1 MAAITQTAQQ
11 IIDTSIIR
19 AMDEDKT
26 RCKDLPALVF
36 LNKAY
41 DYIHKQLIKN
51 NSELNTVTVSV
62 PLGGAVQE
70 YPLTDYLENFWCMAE
85 EGVYIDTEPLTPLT
99 IRDKVR
105 AGGGLTDDPP
115 TSYYVTPDALGL
127 VPVPSSQS
135 VTDHPTIYCRY
146 YPQNAPLTLKSEMPW
161 SGIFNEPMST
171 FMTNIALLKGKGRT
185 NEITALYNTLEE
197 EAMSIAAKRV
207 PV

>member
-1 MAAITQTAQQ
+1 MI
-11 IIDTSIIR
+11 
-19 AMDEDKT
+19 
-26 RCKDLPALVF
+26 F

-51 NSELNTVTVSV
+51 NSEINTVTVPV

-70 YPLTDYLENFWCMAE
+70 YPLVTYLENFWCMAE
-85 EGVYIDTEPLTPLT
+85 EGVYIGTEPLAPLT

-105 AGGGLTDDPP
+105 AGGDLTNDPP
-115 TSYYVTPDALGL
+115 TAYYVTPDSLGL
-127 VPVPSSQS
+127 VPVPSSQC
-135 VTDHPTIYCRY
+135 VTNNPTIYCRY
-146 YPQNAPLTLKSEMPW
+146 YPQNAPLELGSLMPW

-185 NEITALYNTLEE
+185 NEITALYNALEG
-197 EAMSIAAKRV
+197 EAMAIAAKRV